1 MLFRSGSFSD
11 LLQTSNEE
19 DEGQGDDGETGEDT
33 ERSTTETG
41 QFNSFNW
48 LNLINRVSDR
58 TKLNWTQIWDLNVF
72 EFFNY
77 LKFDIEY
84 RKWEESE
91 LKKWKQ
97 NH

>member
-1 MLFRSGSFSD
+1 MQASG
-11 LLQTSNEE
+11 EE
-19 DEGQGDDGETGEDT
+19 EQESGDDGEVGEDR
-33 ERSTTETG
+33 EGSTTETG
-41 QFNSFNW
+41 QFNTFNW
-48 LNLINRVSDR
+48 LYQINRVSDR
-58 TKLNWTQIWDLNVF
+58 TKLNWTQVWDLAIF

>member
-1 MLFRSGSFSD
+1 MQETG
-11 LLQTSNEE
+11 EE
-19 DEGQGDDGETGEDT
+19 DQESGDDGEVGEDR
-33 ERSTTETG
+33 EGSTTETG
-41 QFNSFNW
+41 QFNTFNW
-48 LNLINRVSDR
+48 LYQINRVSDR
-58 TKLNWTQIWDLNVF
+58 TKLNWAQIWDLNVY

-77 LKFDIEY
+77 LQFDIEY

>member
-1 MLFRSGSFSD
+1 MQETG
-11 LLQTSNEE
+11 EE
-19 DEGQGDDGETGEDT
+19 DQESGDDGEVGEDR
-33 ERSTTETG
+33 EGSTTETG
-41 QFNSFNW
+41 QFNTFNW
-48 LNLINRVSDR
+48 LYQINRVSDR
-58 TKLNWTQIWDLNVF
+58 TKLNWAQIWDLNVF

-77 LKFDIEY
+77 LQFDIEY